1 MSKTRMKEQL
11 VFKHPIDR
19 YPRLDTVLMIE
30 ETLRKAG
37 GDYTV
42 RQLWQKLPKKVMWQT
57 YLTVLD
63 YLEHSNKIM
72 FDKQGNHPFWV
83 KLDGPLLERYKK
95 GLMVEAT
102 R

>member
-1 MSKTRMKEQL
+1 MPKTKTVQHAM
-11 VFKHPIDR
+11 FKHPIDR

-30 ETLRKAG
+30 DAIRSAG
-37 GDYTV
+37 GDYSI

-72 FDKQGNHPFWV
+72 FTKRENHPFWTE
-83 KLDGPLLERYKK
+83 LDGPLLERYKK
-95 GLMVEAT
+95 GLLIDAQ